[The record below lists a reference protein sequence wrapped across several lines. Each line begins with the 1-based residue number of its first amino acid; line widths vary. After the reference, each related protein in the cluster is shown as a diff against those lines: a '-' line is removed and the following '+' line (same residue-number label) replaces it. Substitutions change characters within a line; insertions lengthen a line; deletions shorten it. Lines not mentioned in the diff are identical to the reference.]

1 MYLLFQ
7 NLTKRIKII
16 RQILLTIL
24 RNNYGL
30 IPKVACLQI
39 YIHSHYHIYIYT
51 SIRVYINK
59 NYKTIN

>member
-39 YIHSHYHIYIYT
+39 YIHSH
-51 SIRVYINK
+51 
-59 NYKTIN
+59 

>member
-39 YIHSHYHIYIYT
+39 YTHSH
-51 SIRVYINK
+51 
-59 NYKTIN
+59 